1 MTETTPISQPLLIVV
16 AGRPGAGK
24 TSLAHALA
32 RAVRCPAICRDE
44 IKEGFVNT
52 IGRKGQPGDIAER
65 GVYETFF
72 DTVTLLL
79 NRRVTLVAEAAFQ
92 HKLWAPKLEPLRE
105 IARVRIV
112 VCTVDPA
119 LARSRHVERGLADPA
134 RERFHHDRAMHADR
148 EGRELPI
155 GEYDPPRIDV
165 PTLTVDTSDGYR
177 DLGVGAGVRC
187 RARPAWKSNH
197 SRSADGKSMRRRWC
211 SWCSAPRPPG
221 CWC

>member
-1 MTETTPISQPLLIVV
+1 MSETTPISQPLLIVV

-52 IGRKGQPGDIAER
+52 IGRKGQPGDDAER

-112 VCTVDPA
+112 VCTVDPV
-119 LARSRHVERGLADPA
+119 LAHSRHVERGLADPA

-155 GEYDPPRIDV
+155 GEYDPPRLDV
-165 PTLTVDTSDGYR
+165 PTLLVDTSDGYR
-177 DLGVGAGVRC
+177 PDFDEIVAF
-187 RARPAWKSNH
+187 AR
-197 SRSADGKSMRRRWC
+197 G
-211 SWCSAPRPPG
+211 
-221 CWC
+221 